1 MPVIETFGSTARGPF
16 WMLVGTTG
24 RRYHRWPAGSP
35 GTMPG
40 TALLSTQG
48 PMVKKQILYALAAQL
63 RTETQPDR

>member
-1 MPVIETFGSTARGPF
+1 
-16 WMLVGTTG
+16 
-24 RRYHRWPAGSP
+24 
-35 GTMPG
+35 MPG